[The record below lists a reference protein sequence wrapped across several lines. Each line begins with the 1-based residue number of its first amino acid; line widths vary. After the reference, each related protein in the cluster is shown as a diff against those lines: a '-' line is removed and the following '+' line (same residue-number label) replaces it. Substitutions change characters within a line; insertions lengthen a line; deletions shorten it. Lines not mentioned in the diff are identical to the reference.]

1 MLFDFS
7 TLSGHDTYK
16 LLASTVIPRP
26 IAWVITQ
33 SPEGVVNA
41 GPYSFFNVLSGDP
54 AIVAVGVGARSNG
67 AIKDSGLNIRS
78 GGQFVVNLVT
88 MDHAEAMNVTAIDFP
103 HGVDEL
109 AEAGLRTVASTKV
122 APPRIADS
130 PVALECE
137 HFQTLEVG
145 PERWIV
151 LGRVVAMHIAD
162 EAVLD
167 ASRCY
172 VDSAKL
178 DLIGRMAGAGG
189 YVRTTDRFEM
199 ARIPLEGWKAA
210 AE

>member
-1 MLFDFS
+1 MLFDFA
-7 TLSGHDTYK
+7 TLSGQDTYK

-26 IAWVITQ
+26 IAWVVTL
-33 SPEGVVNA
+33 SPDGAVNA

-54 AIVAVGVGARSNG
+54 PLVAIGVGARG
-67 AIKDSGLNIRS
+67 DGTIKDTGLNIRS
-78 GGQFVVNLVT
+78 GQQFVVNLVT
-88 MDHAEAMNVTAIDFP
+88 MGLAEAMNVTAIDFP

-109 AEAGLRTVASTKV
+109 AEAGLHAAPSAKV
-122 APPRIADS
+122 SPPRIAES

-145 PERWIV
+145 PDRWLV
-151 LGRVVAMHIAD
+151 LGRVVAMHLAD

-172 VDSAKL
+172 VDASKL

-199 ARIPLEGWKAA
+199 KRVPLEGWKKA